1 MVLARITELDVKPK
15 TCLRN
20 FWAILLSVVDPEK
33 SCHSSIIWVD
43 LYLMESFLDVSYNYS
58 NWITSKLDH
67 NIRGVVLSSALSLNT
82 R

>member
-1 MVLARITELDVKPK
+1 MVLARIAELDVKPK

-20 FWAILLSVVDPEK
+20 FWAILLNAVDPEK

-43 LYLMESFLDVSYNYS
+43 LYLMESFLDVSYYS
-58 NWITSKLDH
+58 NWITLKLDH
-67 NIRGVVLSSALSLNT
+67 NIRGVALSSTLSLNT

>member
-1 MVLARITELDVKPK
+1 MVLARIAELDVKPK

-43 LYLMESFLDVSYNYS
+43 LYLIYSYYS

-67 NIRGVVLSSALSLNT
+67 NIRGVALSSALSLNT

>member
-1 MVLARITELDVKPK
+1 MVLARIAELDVKPK

-43 LYLMESFLDVSYNYS
+43 LYLIYSYYS

-67 NIRGVVLSSALSLNT
+67 NFRGVALSSALSLNT